1 MTTSITEDTHTIT
14 AYYEVEGEYNA
25 AEFDLNGKNLHE
37 MIQDALEFWQEAP
50 ESHGDFEITS
60 ETIDDDAE
68 IIIQGTVTNTAG
80 DEEKT
85 GTLTLHIEAEAK

>member
-1 MTTSITEDTHTIT
+1 MTANITKTTHTIT
-14 AYYEVEGEYNA
+14 SYYELEGADNA
-25 AEFDLNGKNLHE
+25 IEFDLNGENLHE

-50 ESHGDFEITS
+50 ESNGDFAITS

-85 GTLTLHIEAEAK
+85 SALTLHIEAEAK